1 VTTIAIHFVPGLV
14 PEVCTQRIAETLRTR
29 AVKFE
34 TTHLFPDADDPGLL
48 AIYTVKVQGCD
59 VHATCSALETVK
71 DVKAVQVSP
80 ERSLA

>member
-1 VTTIAIHFVPGLV
+1 MTTIAIHFVPGLV
-14 PEVCTQRIAETLRTR
+14 PEVCAQRIAETLRPR

-34 TTHLFPDADDPGLL
+34 TTHLFPDADDPGLRAL
-48 AIYTVKVQGCD
+48 YTVRVQGCD
-59 VHATCSALETVK
+59 VHTTCVALEGME